1 MRRWPIIAS
10 IVLVVCSSASM
21 GPVSVPMSY
30 KTMASPAEFPS
41 VQSCAAVS
49 RIDVRDN
56 RSDQTLGKR
65 YQQESTATTYPVTTT
80 SDVAEWIRSGATAA
94 VQKAN
99 VNVSGHGPTVQL
111 RVDQITVSESVY
123 RRAEYNGRVALTA
136 DVMSGSRSC
145 WNGRVDGSSQN
156 YGYAGS
162 AENYQ
167 ETLNHALDRAM
178 ISLLNN
184 SDFTNALCNCR

>member
-1 MRRWPIIAS
+1 MRRWPIVAS
-10 IVLVVCSSASM
+10 FALFACSSAPM
-21 GPVSVPMSY
+21 APVSVPMSY

-41 VQSCAAVS
+41 AQSCAAVS

-56 RSDQTLGKR
+56 RSDKTLGKR
-65 YQQESTATTYPVTTT
+65 YQQESPTTTYPVTTT

-94 VQKAN
+94 LQKAN
-99 VNVSGHGPTVQL
+99 VNVSGGGPTVRL
-111 RVDQITVSESVY
+111 RVDQITLSESVY

-136 DVMSGSRSC
+136 DVISGSRSC

-162 AENYQ
+162 AENYRK
-167 ETLNHALDRAM
+167 TLDQR
-178 ISLLNN
+178 
-184 SDFTNALCNCR
+184 D

>member
-1 MRRWPIIAS
+1 MRRWTILAS
-10 IVLVVCSSASM
+10 FVVLACSSAPM
-21 GPVSVPMSY
+21 APVSVPLFY

-41 VQSCAAVS
+41 AQSCAAVS
-49 RIDVRDN
+49 RIDVSDN
-56 RSDQTLGKR
+56 RSDKTLGKR
-65 YQQESTATTYPVTTT
+65 YQQESSSTTYPVTSS
-80 SDVAEWIRSGATAA
+80 SDIGEWIQSGASAA
-94 VQKAN
+94 LQKSN
-99 VNVSGHGPTVQL
+99 VNVGSRGPTLRL
-111 RVDQITVSESVY
+111 RVDQITTSESVY
-123 RRAEYNGRVALTA
+123 HRAEYNGRVALTA
-136 DVMSGSRSC
+136 DVISGSRSC

-167 ETLNHALDRAM
+167 ETLDHALDRAM

>member
-1 MRRWPIIAS
+1 MRRWPILAS
-10 IVLVVCSSASM
+10 FVLFACSSAPM
-21 GPVSVPMSY
+21 GPMSVPMSY

-41 VQSCAAVS
+41 AQSCAAIS

-56 RSDQTLGKR
+56 RSDKTLGKR
-65 YQQESTATTYPVTTT
+65 YQQESTSTTYPVTTT
-80 SDVAEWIRSGATAA
+80 SDVAEWVKSGATAA
-94 VQKAN
+94 LQKSN
-99 VNVSGHGPTVQL
+99 VNVSGRGPTVQL
-111 RVDQITVSESVY
+111 RVDQISVGESVY

-184 SDFTNALCNCR
+184 SDFTSALCNCR

>member
-1 MRRWPIIAS
+1 MRQWPVLAS
-10 IVLVVCSSASM
+10 IALVACSSAPM
-21 GPVSVPMSY
+21 APVSVPMSY

-41 VQSCAAVS
+41 AQSCAAVS
-49 RIDVRDN
+49 KIDVSDN
-56 RSDQTLGKR
+56 RSDKTLGKR
-65 YQQESTATTYPVTTT
+65 YQQESSSTTYPVTTT
-80 SDVAEWIRSGATAA
+80 SDIGEWIQSGASAA
-94 VQKAN
+94 LQKSN
-99 VNVSGHGPTVQL
+99 VNVGSRGPTLRL
-111 RVDQITVSESVY
+111 RVDQITTSESVY
-123 RRAEYNGRVALTA
+123 HRAEYNGRVALTA

-178 ISLLNN
+178 LSLLNN
-184 SDFTNALCNCR
+184 SDFTNSLCSCR